1 MEMMSELLIGIKW
14 SRGRKV
20 MVEGIVIGCR
30 KTGEGSFETTV
41 LFLHP
46 VRATATDG
54 SDCIH
59 LPN

>member
-1 MEMMSELLIGIKW
+1 MGMMTELLIGIKW
-14 SRGRKV
+14 AGGRKV
-20 MVEGIVIGCR
+20 MVEVIVIGCR
-30 KTGEGSFETTV
+30 KTGDGSFETTV

-46 VRATATDG
+46 VRATGTDG